1 MVYIIFIS
9 VAVPLIMLLF
19 VLEKHLRAIIGF
31 VIIGIACAVVSCE
44 INSLLK
50 ELFRI
55 NEFDFRIFVSPITEE
70 IIKFLPI
77 LLFAFPKFSKKQ
89 HLVEFSMALGIGFAI
104 FENIYLL
111 VWSLEYVNIVWS
123 LIRGFSTG
131 LMHGMTTTAV
141 SFIMRFIN
149 KRKLFFTGML
159 GLLCIAITY
168 HGIYNLLVE
177 SKYNYLGLIIPISTY
192 ILILCILKSTR
203 ALYLK

>member
-1 MVYIIFIS
+1 
-9 VAVPLIMLLF
+9 
-19 VLEKHLRAIIGF
+19 
-31 VIIGIACAVVSCE
+31 
-44 INSLLK
+44 
-50 ELFRI
+50 
-55 NEFDFRIFVSPITEE
+55 
-70 IIKFLPI
+70 
-77 LLFAFPKFSKKQ
+77 
-89 HLVEFSMALGIGFAI
+89 MALGIGFAI